1 MFELMPP
8 PVPDDLMEF
17 DDAEAISGIE
27 WPLQR
32 KRSQSEEIPLTD
44 DQKHRLLMKHAEHLM
59 QSKVQRAK
67 QIEEKHAKTFIES
80 SHGDEFREF
89 RKTGIAAHISNLKQV
104 YIMYLNTI
112 DKRVQQKKELNDLL
126 VAYNQQLANKMM
138 MHSGDHEMSQ

>member
-44 DQKHRLLMKHAEHLM
+44 D
-59 QSKVQRAK
+59 
-67 QIEEKHAKTFIES
+67 
-80 SHGDEFREF
+80 
-89 RKTGIAAHISNLKQV
+89 
-104 YIMYLNTI
+104 
-112 DKRVQQKKELNDLL
+112 
-126 VAYNQQLANKMM
+126 
-138 MHSGDHEMSQ
+138 